1 VLVVISRNAEFL
13 TGPNLGIAFQRL
25 AKIGA
30 RMPAAGQSALVSDPR
45 TKLLGCAP
53 ASHLRAPAALTH
65 ARRARSATLLARIG
79 EQSARGLASA
89 LWAHAKLGHGPPRM
103 LLAAWLHVVAR
114 APEMNV
120 QELGSALWAYA
131 TAATRGGAVEKVAP
145 LFRELAPVLAAR
157 ARAESSPSEHSL
169 STAAWSY
176 GAVGVADADLLCAL
190 EAAAAPRLRGFTA
203 QGLCNLAWAFAVLG
217 HTPPAFF
224 AALGDAAAALPGTLA
239 PLDAASLAHALAT
252 AGAPHERALAA
263 VRASVAHA
271 APRGEYTGRQLATT
285 ARALAALGVA
295 DTRTM
300 NVLADAALRATRRG
314 ALEPLGAAQLAWAC
328 AASRHDAPALM
339 EALAVYSL
347 PRLQR
352 FSPLGLAMLCF
363 AYAALAHDAPALQ
376 RALAAEVDARSAE
389 FDGPALTIAARGLVA
404 VPGGAAAPTFR
415 RVRAAL
421 AALAPR
427 LRAHELAQVYQIEMV
442 MSAEGV
448 PRDAGDAGDAAA
460 LADEGGEMSA
470 SRVFAALF
478 ASGEAR
484 ASARSAWR
492 EQAREERRH
501 QSATQRAV
509 MAATARVAAREG
521 LPAPVA
527 EHTLRDGYSLDVA
540 WPAARVG
547 LEVDG
552 PSHFAANTRRA
563 LGATRLKQRLVAA
576 AGWRVVSL
584 PFWEVDAAAG
594 PDALDAAVRARLGTP
609 LLRRLADAHAPKP
622 PKPALAEEEAS
633 EEATEA
639 QIEARAEAMALIRA
653 RAAGGSAG
661 AALRGVLAARAR
673 RATDS

>member
-1 VLVVISRNAEFL
+1 MLVVFSRNAEFL

-30 RMPAAGQSALVSDPR
+30 RMPAAGQSALVADPR
-45 TKLLGCAP
+45 TKALGCAP
-53 ASHLRAPAALTH
+53 VSRRRAPAALTL

-103 LLAAWLHVVAR
+103 LLAAWPHVVAR

-145 LFRELAPVLAAR
+145 LFHELAPVLAAR
-157 ARAESSPSEHSL
+157 ARAEASPSEHSL

-176 GAVGVADADLLCAL
+176 GAVGVADADLLSAL
-190 EAAAAPRLRGFTA
+190 EDAASPRLRGFTA

-224 AALGDAAAALPGTLA
+224 AALGDAAAALPGTLQ

-263 VRASVAHA
+263 VRASVARA

-300 NVLADAALRATRRG
+300 DALADAALRATRRG

-376 RALAAEVDARSAE
+376 RALAAEVDARSVE

-460 LADEGGEMSA
+460 AAAEGGDA
-470 SRVFAALF
+470 ARVFAALF

-484 ASARSAWR
+484 ASARAAWR
-492 EQAREERRH
+492 EQAREERTH

-509 MAATARVAAREG
+509 MAAAARVAAREG

-527 EHTLRDGYSLDVA
+527 EHTLPDGYSLDVA

-622 PKPALAEEEAS
+622 PKPAVAEEEA

-639 QIEARAEAMALIRA
+639 QIEARAEAIALIRA

-673 RATDS
+673 RATDG